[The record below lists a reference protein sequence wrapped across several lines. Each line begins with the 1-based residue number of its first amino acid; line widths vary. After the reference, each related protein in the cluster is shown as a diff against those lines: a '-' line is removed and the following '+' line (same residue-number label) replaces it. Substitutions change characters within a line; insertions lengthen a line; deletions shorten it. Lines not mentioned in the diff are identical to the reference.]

1 VAEAAEAEL
10 QFRDPGETLACV
22 NLRARELFLTGT
34 ADVPIPTE
42 SIMQIQSNRHGTCA
56 ATDRIFMPGALLSL
70 VAIPASASTTELRVV
85 AGSSRPAVT
94 AKDDDMTRGVCSVK
108 DDLRFSNN

>member
-1 VAEAAEAEL
+1 
-10 QFRDPGETLACV
+10 
-22 NLRARELFLTGT
+22 
-34 ADVPIPTE
+34 
-42 SIMQIQSNRHGTCA
+42 
-56 ATDRIFMPGALLSL
+56 MPGALLSL